1 MLPNHLHLFFWEFS
15 LQFWCP
21 VLIELFIFLMFRFLL
36 FWFFLY
42 SRLQSPVRWIAGK
55 RFLHSVGC
63 LFAHLTVSFVV
74 QKPLKFSR
82 PHLSNVDLISC
93 AAKPFWKLLPEPR
106 SWTVPPPLSSSNF
119 RVTRPYAKVLEALRP
134 EHYARWENRTWLV
147 FLRVRYNFPKTI
159 CWGMLSFFK
168 KKNVYILA
176 SFSAMEWLLDFL
188 WLLSS
193 TPLVDMSV
201 FCANTTLSLLL
212 QICSIA

>member
-1 MLPNHLHLFFWEFS
+1 
-15 LQFWCP
+15 
-21 VLIELFIFLMFRFLL
+21 MFRFLL

-119 RVTRPYAKVLEALRP
+119 RVTRPYAKVLEALRA

-159 CWGMLSFFK
+159 CWGMLSFLK
-168 KKNVYILA
+168 KMYIFGIFL
-176 SFSAMEWLLDFL
+176 SNRVTVGLLVAPQFYPIGRHVCVL
-188 WLLSS
+188 CQYH
-193 TPLVDMSV
+193 VV
-201 FCANTTLSLLL
+201 FITIDL
-212 QICSIA
+212 

>member
-15 LQFWCP
+15 FQFWCP

-119 RVTRPYAKVLEALRP
+119 RVTRPYAKVLETLRA

-159 CWGMLSFFK
+159 CWGMLSFF
-168 KKNVYILA
+168 
-176 SFSAMEWLLDFL
+176 
-188 WLLSS
+188 
-193 TPLVDMSV
+193 
-201 FCANTTLSLLL
+201 
-212 QICSIA
+212 